1 MLSTLFNLLFAFD
14 KKQGASLCFES
25 LKTQRTPIGS
35 LPYIPM
41 VSNNKRNKLKI

>member
-25 LKTQRTPIGS
+25 LKTQRTPYRVAS
-35 LPYIPM
+35 LHPDG
-41 VSNNKRNKLKI
+41 LK